1 MRKSD
6 LLEAIPD
13 KWPEDNMAR
22 IIRSGKEKVLMI
34 LLPSWDN
41 VSRYPRAKSRL
52 AHFLSEKR
60 WLTYYDGSWS
70 QESMNWLSL
79 NSHIY
84 DPTFVEKSREAIA
97 SRKQNKPQLTKNM
110 RA

>member
-1 MRKSD
+1 
-6 LLEAIPD
+6 
-13 KWPEDNMAR
+13 MAR
-22 IIRSGKEKVLMI
+22 RKYGKDHQIWERKVLMI

-84 DPTFVEKSREAIA
+84 DPTFDEKSREAIA
-97 SRKQNKPQLTKNM
+97 KFTGMLGTISDVEY
-110 RA
+110 